1 MAPTMAR
8 PGREGNRPRGLFP
21 RLLRGLSVAD
31 GSGHQP
37 ELTDQLFSSDLIL
50 LSNSANEVS
59 PLILSPLMKKVGVE
73 STFSTSLAY
82 FWSAAILSSSAW
94 SFRHSSIA
102 CWLRPACLP
111 IRISI
116 SVVFFNTQSFCC
128 LNSMSITAKYLPASS
143 LAMQRA
149 SIEPAAALM
158 SSGNSRN
165 TYRILPVSMY
175 SDLILGNT
183 VSLKAAQCGQ
193 VIDANSVIVTGALAG
208 PSAISGSETGF
219 ATSDPLCA
227 IASAIRRKGETPARA
242 ASPVSDRAAVK
253 ARRVMINGLLPD

>member
-1 MAPTMAR
+1 M
-8 PGREGNRPRGLFP
+8 
-21 RLLRGLSVAD
+21 LLLVLSVAD
-31 GSGHQP
+31 WSGHPPQP
-37 ELTDQLFSSDLIL
+37 HSQLLSSELML
-50 LSNSANEVS
+50 LSNSANEAS

-94 SFRHSSIA
+94 SLRQSSTA

-111 IRISI
+111 IRISV

-128 LNSMSITAKYLPASS
+128 LNSMSMTAKYLPASS

-149 SIEPAAALM
+149 SIAPAAALM

-175 SDLILGNT
+175 SDLIFGNT

-208 PSAISGSETGF
+208 PSAISGNETGF
-219 ATSDPLCA
+219 ATSGPL
-227 IASAIRRKGETPARA
+227 
-242 ASPVSDRAAVK
+242 
-253 ARRVMINGLLPD
+253 